1 MVKLKLNSS
10 NFWPN
15 GTIMEKNIIKMIEN
29 LIFISVIR
37 MKDTIVKTTI
47 AGCIDVTVKLPVSD
61 SILEDIFKYMIS
73 FRETMLQ

>member
-1 MVKLKLNSS
+1 
-10 NFWPN
+10 
-15 GTIMEKNIIKMIEN
+15 MEKNIIKMIEN